1 MSLKKS
7 QCQPPKAN
15 IRKIAI
21 TGGIGSGK
29 SYVCRSIEA
38 AGYPIFYCDDEAK
51 RIIRSD
57 RKVQQALSKLVGKGV
72 YNEQGQLVKP
82 VLAAYLC
89 RGKAYAAQ
97 VDAIVHP
104 RVGECFLEWCEQ
116 QTTDKV
122 FMECAL
128 LFESGFNRYVD
139 FTIHVAA
146 PQEVRLNRVMA
157 RDSVSQAK
165 ALEWMALQ
173 LPEEEKAK
181 RADYII
187 NNDGNT
193 EIEPQIRQILED

>member
-7 QCQPPKAN
+7 QSQLQKKPN
-15 IRKIAI
+15 RKIAI

-29 SYVCRSIEA
+29 SYICRSIEA

-51 RIIRSD
+51 RIIRND
-57 RKVQQALSKLVGKGV
+57 PKVQQALIQLVGPDV
-72 YNEQGQLVKP
+72 YNEDGQLVKP

-128 LFESGFNRYVD
+128 LFESGFDRYVD
-139 FTIHVAA
+139 LTVHVAA
-146 PQEVRLNRVMA
+146 PQEVRLSRVMA
-157 RDSVSQAK
+157 RDNVSHEK

-173 LPEEEKAK
+173 LPEEEKAR
-181 RADYII
+181 RADYIV
-187 NNDGNT
+187 NNDGAT
-193 EIEPQIRQILED
+193 EIAPQIRQFLED

>member
-7 QCQPPKAN
+7 QQPNHKSH
-15 IRKIAI
+15 KIAI

-29 SYVCRSIEA
+29 SYVCRHIEA

-57 RKVQQALSKLVGKGV
+57 AKVQQALTALVGKEV
-72 YNEQGQLVKP
+72 YNEEGQLVKP

-104 RVGECFLEWCEQ
+104 RVGECFLEWCER
-116 QTTDKV
+116 QTTAKV

-128 LFESGFNRYVD
+128 LFESGFDRYVD
-139 FTIHVAA
+139 STIHVAA
-146 PQEVRLNRVMA
+146 PQDVRLQRVME
-157 RDSVSQAK
+157 RDHVTHEK

-173 LPEEEKAK
+173 LPEEEKAQ
-181 RADYII
+181 RADFII
-187 NNDGNT
+187 HNDGKA
-193 EIEPQIRQILED
+193 EIDPQIKQILQD

>member
-7 QCQPPKAN
+7 QFPHQSQK

-21 TGGIGSGK
+21 TGGIGCGK

-57 RKVQQALSKLVGKGV
+57 RKVQQALIELVGTNV
-72 YNEQGQLVKP
+72 YNEEGKLVKP

-104 RVGECFLEWCEQ
+104 RVGECFLEWCER

-128 LFESGFNRYVD
+128 LFESGFDRYVD

-146 PQEVRLNRVMA
+146 PQAVRLSRVMT
-157 RDSVSQAK
+157 RDNVSHEK
-165 ALEWMALQ
+165 AMEWMALQ
-173 LPEEEKAK
+173 MPEEEKAQ

-187 NNDGNT
+187 NNDGET